1 MKALYFDCS
10 MGAAGDMLAAALL
23 ELHPDPKRAL
33 SVLNRAFSGDV
44 FYSPDVTQKCGVTA
58 THLTVFVKGESEEP
72 DSVLHGQ
79 TQEHEHKHAHT
90 SIAQVRAQIQR
101 LNLPEAVRADALSV
115 YDLLAAAE
123 ARVHG
128 AKLDNIHFH
137 EVGTID
143 AMADVVAVSFLLREL
158 APDAVFA
165 SPIHVGSGTVSC
177 AHGTLPVPAPAT
189 AELLQGIPT
198 FGGEIEGEL
207 CTPTGAALLR
217 CFVDS
222 FGPAPAMRVTQTGCG
237 AGVRNFPRPNILRAV
252 LGEL

>member
-1 MKALYFDCS
+1 MKTLYFDCS

-23 ELHPDPKRAL
+23 ELHPSPKQAL
-33 SVLNRAFSGDV
+33 STLNRAFSGKV

-58 THLTVFVKGESEEP
+58 THLDVLVNGEREEAI
-72 DSVLHGQ
+72 SASHG
-79 TQEHEHKHAHT
+79 HAHGHGHT

-101 LNLPEAVRADALSV
+101 LNLPEAVREDALSV

-123 ARVHG
+123 AQVHG
-128 AKLDNIHFH
+128 KQIDNIHFH
-137 EVGTID
+137 EVGTLD

-165 SPIHVGSGTVSC
+165 SPIHVGSGTVQC
-177 AHGTLPVPAPAT
+177 AHGMLPVPAPAT
-189 AELLQGIPT
+189 AELLQGIPSYS
-198 FGGEIEGEL
+198 GDIAGEL

-217 CFVDS
+217 RFAAS
-222 FGPAPAMRVTQTGCG
+222 FGPMPAMQVLGTGCG
-237 AGVRNFPRPNILRAV
+237 AGAKDFPRPNILRAV